1 VDYLHA
7 QRGKGVNAPDSK
19 PAMLFQEC
27 EDSAGAGSLFAT
39 HRQAELNLR
48 RSLIGNRKGKGK
60 SHFFDYIWL
69 VYSFFFIIDPL
80 QRHSQRAWVLFGL
93 AYAAFLAIYL
103 GLVYARKQRTQLLL
117 LLGLLVLGIAYYP
130 INVGASG
137 MFIYV
142 AAFIP
147 FVTENIW
154 LSSALIATS
163 TILTAGEGWIV
174 RASPWGWGVCAFFCI
189 TVGAANT
196 VAAQKMRAGQKLG
209 LAHEEIAHLAKVAE
223 RERIARDLHDVLGH
237 TLSVVVLKSELAG
250 KLMDRDP
257 DRARREI
264 GEVEQIA
271 RKALSDVRE
280 AISGYRAG
288 GLAAEIARAQKT
300 LDAAGV
306 TLECESQPPQLPP
319 AEETVLSLIVREA
332 VTNIVRHAQASRCVL
347 EISSSGDGTALVV
360 QDDGRGGI
368 RQEGNGLRGMRER
381 AASIGAT
388 LRVDSAQ
395 GTRLMIQIPS
405 RASGESPA
413 SPAAVAPVS
422 AAPIA
427 GASASRA

>member
-1 VDYLHA
+1 
-7 QRGKGVNAPDSK
+7 VNEPDSK
-19 PAMLFQEC
+19 ATVLFQDCDDET
-27 EDSAGAGSLFAT
+27 GAGSLFAA
-39 HRQAELNLR
+39 HRKAELALR
-48 RSLIGNRKGKGK
+48 KSLIGNRRNWKG
-60 SHFFDYIWL
+60 HFFDYIWL
-69 VYSFFFIIDPL
+69 VYSFFFVIDPL
-80 QRHSQRAWVLFGL
+80 QEHSRRLWVLFGV
-93 AYAAFLAIYL
+93 AYAIFLALYF
-103 GLVYARKQRTQLLL
+103 GLVFARKQSTQLLL
-117 LLGLLVLGIAYYP
+117 LGALTVLGVVYYP
-130 INVGASG
+130 HNAGASG

-154 LSSALIATS
+154 ISGGTAVLSA
-163 TILTAGEGWIV
+163 ILTAGVGWY
-174 RASPWGWGVCAFFCI
+174 SHFTPWSWGICAFFCI
-189 TVGAANT
+189 TVGAANM

-209 LAHEEIAHLAKVAE
+209 LAHEEIAHLAKLAE

-280 AISGYRAG
+280 AISGYRAE

-306 TLECESQPPQLPP
+306 ALECDTKAPLLLP

-332 VTNIVRHAQASRCVL
+332 VTNIVRHAHASQCRLAIQASG
-347 EISSSGDGTALVV
+347 SGTALTVE
-360 QDDGRGGI
+360 DNGRGGI

-381 AASIGAT
+381 VESLGGRFRI
-388 LRVDSAQ
+388 DSVQ
-395 GTRLMIQIPS
+395 GTRLVIQIPS
-405 RASGESPA
+405 RTPDESLATAAS
-413 SPAAVAPVS
+413 VS
-422 AAPIA
+422 AAIA
-427 GASASRA
+427 SQS